1 MKGYDDL
8 PLGDTWRFVS
18 QYGQKFTVM
27 EAFNGE
33 IDKSIAQKRQEL
45 KDAGYDVDTYDK
57 EYEKL
62 YQECSKKI
70 SAAKDIWERER
81 ISLEYN
87 KKKNDLAKEYLNVD
101 LNLVTKV

>member
-1 MKGYDDL
+1 MRRYDDL
-8 PLGDTWRFVS
+8 PLGDTLRLVS

-33 IDKSIAQKRQEL
+33 MDKSIAKKRREL
-45 KDAGYDVDTYDK
+45 KDAGYDVDAYDE
-57 EYEKL
+57 EYERL
-62 YQECSKKI
+62 DQECSKKI
-70 SAAKDIWERER
+70 GAAEDIWERER

-87 KKKNDLAKEYLNVD
+87 RKKNDLAKEYLDVN